1 MHAAISLMHG
11 EGGWLSRRLL
21 EEVVLPRIGGA
32 TLEELGDSA
41 IVDVPGSRIA
51 FTTDAYTVTP
61 LFFAG
66 GDIGRL
72 AVFGTVNDLV
82 VAGARPLWL
91 SLSFVIEEGLA
102 IEVLERVLDSVA
114 AAARETGVSI
124 VAGDTKVVPR
134 GAADGLFVTT
144 SGLGAL
150 VDPVPPGPRDLR
162 PGDALLV
169 SGPIGRHEL
178 AVLASRDELGFDP
191 APTSDCGSLWPAAD
205 ALRRAG
211 VAVRAMRDATR
222 GGVAAVLHEWAAA
235 SRRTLTIEE
244 SRLPVTPV
252 VRGACEL
259 LGLDPVHMAN
269 EGTMLVAVRED
280 DVDSALAA
288 LRCAGDGA
296 SPALIGQVR
305 ERGDVPVTVV
315 RGLAGER
322 PLDRPS
328 GSPLPRIC

>member
-1 MHAAISLMHG
+1 MNAAITLMHG
-11 EGGWLSRRLL
+11 EGGWLSRRLI
-21 EEVVLPRIGGA
+21 EEVVLPRIGGP
-32 TLEELGDSA
+32 TLAELGDSA
-41 IVDVPGSRIA
+41 VLDLPGSRIA
-51 FTTDAYTVTP
+51 FTTDAYVVSP
-61 LFFAG
+61 LFFSG

-72 AVFGTVNDLV
+72 SVFGTVNDLV

-91 SLSFVIEEGLA
+91 SLSFVIEEGLPV
-102 IEVLERVLDSVA
+102 ETLERVLDGVA

-124 VAGDTKVVPR
+124 ATGDTKVVPR

-144 SGLGAL
+144 SGIGVL
-150 VDPVPPGPRDLR
+150 VDPVPPGPQRLR

-178 AVLASRDELGFDP
+178 AVLASRDALGFDP
-191 APTSDCGSLWPAAD
+191 VPTSDCGSLRPAAES
-205 ALRRAG
+205 LRRAG

-235 SRRTLTIEE
+235 SRLTMAIEE

-269 EGTMLVAVRED
+269 EGTMLVAVAAD
-280 DVDSALAA
+280 DVEAALAA
-288 LRCAGDGA
+288 LRSTGSDTT
-296 SPALIGQVR
+296 PAMIGSVR

-322 PLDRPS
+322 PLDLPS